1 MTKSGLKADLI
12 KRLEKY
18 ESENDK
24 QASITNT
31 LKVKKSQLAEITL
44 DTGSI
49 CSSTT
54 DATVSSPNKESKNN

>member
-12 KRLEKY
+12 KRLENY

-31 LKVKKSQLAEITL
+31 LKVKKSQLAEIT
-44 DTGSI
+44 
-49 CSSTT
+49 
-54 DATVSSPNKESKNN
+54 